1 MKENNR
7 HSGNYQNDGI
17 TKMADRKADIK
28 WHDMPETEYR
38 STRIFRVLGNP
49 KTYAIVKLLYKIKK
63 ASPSELARQLNRS
76 VKTVSDHLRTLREI
90 DIVEYQKQGKST
102 VYRLKYD
109 RIVKILQQMEAL
121 IEEIRTTE

>member
-7 HSGNYQNDGI
+7 HCGNYRNDRI
-17 TKMADRKADIK
+17 TKMATREGNIE

-49 KTYAIVKLLYKIKK
+49 KTYAIVKLLYKMKK
-63 ASPSELARQLNRS
+63 ATPTELAIKLNRS

-102 VYRLKYD
+102 VYRLKYGKV
-109 RIVKILQQMEAL
+109 VKILQQTETL
-121 IEEIRTTE
+121 IEEIRTTK

>member
-7 HSGNYQNDGI
+7 HSGNYRNDGI
-17 TKMADRKADIK
+17 TKMADRKTDIK

-49 KTYAIVKLLYKIKK
+49 KTYAIVKLLCKIKK

-109 RIVKILQQMEAL
+109 RIVKILQQIEAL